1 MDVIPAPYQVRG
13 KLQRESRLRP
23 CGSRELL
30 RAWIPVFTGMTEIER
45 EKEKRD
51 KFMTTIKDSG
61 LIQDEPLIFEQG
73 AEGRKGYSLP
83 QWDVEEVEVKNFIPS
98 HLLRK
103 ELEGFPQL
111 SEVDVVRHFT
121 RLSQWN
127 YGVDS
132 GPYPLGSCTMKYNP
146 KVNEEIARMSGFAL
160 LHPYTPDEVSQGIL
174 KLMYEL
180 QTFLAEITGM
190 DHVTL
195 QPAAGAQGELTGMMM
210 IKACLQ
216 ARGGKRRKVLV
227 PDTAHGTNCSTS
239 AIASYQMVEIKSNE
253 KGVIPPEEVSEQM
266 DEEVAAIMVT
276 NPNTLGLFE
285 ENSKEIA
292 EIVHRKGGF
301 VYCDGA
307 NLNALMGIVK
317 LGDLGVDVVHL
328 NLHKTFST
336 PHGGGGPGSGPVAV
350 KKELSPYLPI
360 PVIEKDGEAYW
371 LNHDRPHSI
380 GRVKAFYGNFGVLVK
395 AYAYILSMGPEGL
408 KKASEMAV
416 LNSNYLMKR
425 LKGCY
430 YLPYDRPCMHEC
442 VFTDRFQER
451 YHVSTLDIAKRLI
464 DYGFHPPT
472 IYFPLVV
479 KGALMMEPTETES
492 KESLD
497 RFIETMIAIAKEAE
511 ENPDL
516 LRQAPQKVKVRRLDE
531 VMAARKPK
539 LKWTRDGEDS
549 NQ

>member
-1 MDVIPAPYQVRG
+1 M
-13 KLQRESRLRP
+13 
-23 CGSRELL
+23 
-30 RAWIPVFTGMTEIER
+30 
-45 EKEKRD
+45 EKVSD
-51 KFMTTIKDSG
+51 TG
-61 LIQDEPLIFEQG
+61 LIQNEPLIFEQG
-73 AEGRKGYSLP
+73 GEGRRGYSLP
-83 QWDVEEVEVKNFIPS
+83 RWDVEEVEAKNLIPS

-132 GPYPLGSCTMKYNP
+132 GFYPLGSCTMKYNP
-146 KVNEEIARMSGFAL
+146 KVNEEIARMSGFAQ
-160 LHPYTPDEVSQGIL
+160 LHPYTPEDLTQGPL
-174 KLMYEL
+174 KLMHEL
-180 QTFLAEITGM
+180 ESFLAEITGM
-190 DHVTL
+190 DRITH

-216 ARGGKRRKVLV
+216 ARGDRRKKVLV

-239 AIASYQMVEIKSNE
+239 TVASYQMVEIKSDE
-253 KGVIPPEEVSEQM
+253 RGVISPARVAQLM

-285 ENSKEIA
+285 EHLVEIA

-317 LGDLGVDVVHL
+317 LGGLGVDVVHI

-336 PHGGGGPGSGPVAV
+336 PHGGGGPGAGPVAV
-350 KKELSPYLPI
+350 KKELAPYLPF
-360 PVIEKDGEAYW
+360 PVVEKDGEIYT
-371 LNHDRPHSI
+371 LNYNRPYSI
-380 GRVKAFYGNFGVLVK
+380 GKVRAFYGNFGVILK

-408 KKASEMAV
+408 KRASEMAV
-416 LNSNYLMKR
+416 LNANYLMKR
-425 LKGCY
+425 LKGHY
-430 YLPYDRPCMHEC
+430 QLPYDRPCMHEC

-451 YHVSTLDIAKRLI
+451 FHVSTLDIAKRLI
-464 DYGFHPPT
+464 DYGYHPPT

-497 RFIETMIAIAKEAE
+497 GFIETMITIAKEAE

-516 LRQAPQKVKVRRLDE
+516 LRQAPQRVKVRRLDE
-531 VMAARKPK
+531 VLAARKPK
-539 LKWTRDGEDS
+539 LRWTRVEKNS
-549 NQ
+549 NNQIPNPK

>member
-1 MDVIPAPYQVRG
+1 
-13 KLQRESRLRP
+13 
-23 CGSRELL
+23 
-30 RAWIPVFTGMTEIER
+30 
-45 EKEKRD
+45 
-51 KFMTTIKDSG
+51 
-61 LIQDEPLIFEQG
+61 
-73 AEGRKGYSLP
+73 
-83 QWDVEEVEVKNFIPS
+83 
-98 HLLRK
+98 
-103 ELEGFPQL
+103 
-111 SEVDVVRHFT
+111 
-121 RLSQWN
+121 
-127 YGVDS
+127 
-132 GPYPLGSCTMKYNP
+132 
-146 KVNEEIARMSGFAL
+146 VNEEIARMSGFAL

-174 KLMYEL
+174 KLMDEL

-285 ENSKEIA
+285 ENLKEIA

-360 PVIEKDGEAYW
+360 PVIEKDGETYW
-371 LNHDRPHSI
+371 FNHDRPHSI
-380 GRVKAFYGNFGVLVK
+380 GRVKAFYGNFGVLIK

-539 LKWTRDGEDS
+539 LKWKDEKS
-549 NQ
+549 KFQNQNVK